1 MLYQIV
7 RPKKLDDVIGNSA
20 TVGALRRLVKQ
31 TPDKHSHT
39 IMLRGPSGCGKTTLA
54 RILATSFGSGEQGTI
69 ELNAANTRGIE
80 TIRDIATNSYL
91 PSLGSSAKTYILD
104 ESHQLTKA
112 AQEALLK
119 IIEDNPPHCYFILCT
134 TEPENIIKTVRNR
147 CSEYEVGL
155 LTSKEIL
162 VLLNGVLKKLEI
174 SSKGEILEGISYTC
188 GGCPRTALV
197 QLEQVIDIKDVNEAL
212 GILVKG
218 TERDAN
224 VIDLCKLLMMAPEIR
239 RKRWQQIIEKFSL
252 LDEEPEKIRRAVLT
266 FLFNRLRKIELIE
279 DAEDITHLLT
289 IFSQNVYYGGKSQ
302 LGALIARAC
311 FEK

>member
-20 TVGALRRLVKQ
+20 TVGALKKLVKQ
-31 TPDKHSHT
+31 TPDKRSHT
-39 IMLRGPSGCGKTTLA
+39 ILLRGPSGCGKTTLA
-54 RILATSFGSGEQGTI
+54 RILAGSFGSDEQGII
-69 ELNAANTRGIE
+69 ELNAANTRGID
-80 TIRDIATNSYL
+80 TIREITANAYL
-91 PSLGSSAKTYILD
+91 PSLGGLAKTYILD
-104 ESHQLTKA
+104 ESHQLTRV

-119 IIEDNPPHCYFILCT
+119 IIEDNPLHCYFILCT

-155 LTSKEIL
+155 LSSKEIDNLLREVL
-162 VLLNGVLKKLEI
+162 VKLDM
-174 SSKGEILEGISYTC
+174 SSKDEILEGISYTC
-188 GGCPRTALV
+188 EGCPRTALV

-212 GILVKG
+212 EILVKG

-224 VIDLCKLLMMAPEIR
+224 IIDLCKLLIMTPEIR
-239 RKRWQQIIEKFSL
+239 RKRWKQIIEKFAL
-252 LDEEPEKIRRAVLT
+252 IDEEGERIRRSILT
-266 FLFNRLRKIELIE
+266 FLFNKLRKTEAIE
-279 DAEDITHLLT
+279 DAEDITRLLT

-311 FEK
+311 F